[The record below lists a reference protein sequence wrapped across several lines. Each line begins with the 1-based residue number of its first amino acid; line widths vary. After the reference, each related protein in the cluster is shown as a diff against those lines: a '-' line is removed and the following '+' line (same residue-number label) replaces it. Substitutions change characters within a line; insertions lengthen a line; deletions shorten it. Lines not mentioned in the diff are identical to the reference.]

1 MSEAAKLKT
10 FGIIGLVAGGFLT
23 ITSLF
28 VSKPYTN
35 GINTRAEETSAY
47 SGGNFYLWYRW
58 GEGTVIDYSVFNCT
72 NVFDVTFGNAKPE
85 FTQYNQ
91 VQSYYP
97 N

>member
-35 GINTRAEETSAY
+35 GINTRAEETAAY
-47 SGGNFYLWYRW
+47 
-58 GEGTVIDYSVFNCT
+58 T
-72 NVFDVTFGNAKPE
+72 AA
-85 FTQYNQ
+85 NQ
-91 VQSYYP
+91 Q
-97 N
+97 